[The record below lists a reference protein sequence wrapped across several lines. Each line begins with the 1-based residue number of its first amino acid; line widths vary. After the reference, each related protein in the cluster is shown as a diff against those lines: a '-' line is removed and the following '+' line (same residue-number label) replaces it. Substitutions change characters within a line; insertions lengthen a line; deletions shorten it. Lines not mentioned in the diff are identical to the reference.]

1 MLKRL
6 SFEVEVLTP
15 AFVGGHEPRKLDEY
29 TPLRPHTVRGLLRWW
44 FRAAADAARDMAR
57 GRLSEFQPCLPE
69 EAGDRLLSEHLLD
82 QPGTLRFLA
91 IVKVNGTRIAAHP
104 HRHAPR

>member
-6 SFEVEVLTP
+6 SFDVEVLTP

-44 FRAAADAARDMAR
+44 FRAAAGDSR
-57 GRLSEFQPCLPE
+57 GAQVGSLDSPALAMGDKGKGKLEPTRWDEIRGE
-69 EAGDRLLSEHLLD
+69 KEVAG
-82 QPGTLRFLA
+82 
-91 IVKVNGTRIAAHP
+91 
-104 HRHAPR
+104 